1 MSAKEWMRIGLVG
14 ALLAVLVLVAGCA
27 SATSDAAGDE
37 VDRGGEASPMPDDD
51 VVLSAED
58 DGSVVELGEGQ
69 ALVVTLESNPTT
81 GYSWEVSE
89 VDEDVLMQIGDSEF
103 KEAAASAAAAA
114 AAEGE
119 QVVGAGGTETFY
131 FASAPGET
139 TLTLVY
145 HRPWEEDVE
154 PEEIFSVEVIVR

>member
-1 MSAKEWMRIGLVG
+1 MSTKEWMRIGLVCVF
-14 ALLAVLVLVAGCA
+14 LAVLVLVAGCA
-27 SATSDAAGDE
+27 SDNGDAASDE
-37 VDRGGEASPMPDDD
+37 GDRGGEASPMPDDD

-89 VDEDVLMQIGDSEF
+89 VDEGVLMQMGDPEF
-103 KEAAASAAAAA
+103 KEAAA
-114 AAEGE
+114 EGE
-119 QVVGAGGTETFY
+119 QLVGAGGTETFY
-131 FASAPGET
+131 FSSAAGET

-154 PEEIFSVEVIVR
+154 PEKVFSVEVIVR

>member
-14 ALLAVLVLVAGCA
+14 ALLAVLVLAAGCA
-27 SATSDAAGDE
+27 SDNGDAASDE

-51 VVLSAED
+51 MILTAED

-89 VDEDVLMQIGDSEF
+89 VDEDVLMQMGDAEF
-103 KEAAASAAAAA
+103 KEAATSA

-119 QVVGAGGTETFY
+119 QLVGAGGTETFY

-154 PEEIFSVEVIVR
+154 PEEVFSVEVIVR

>member
-1 MSAKEWMRIGLVG
+1 MSAKELSRIGLVCV
-14 ALLAVLVLVAGCA
+14 LLAGLVLVAGCA
-27 SATSDAAGDE
+27 SANSDAAGDE

-103 KEAAASAAAAA
+103 KEAAASAAA
-114 AAEGE
+114 EGE

>member
-1 MSAKEWMRIGLVG
+1 MSAKEWMRIGLVCVF
-14 ALLAVLVLVAGCA
+14 LAVLVLVAGCA
-27 SATSDAAGDE
+27 SANGDATSDD

-89 VDEDVLMQIGDSEF
+89 VDEDVLRQIGDPEF
-103 KEAAASAAAAA
+103 KEAAA
-114 AAEGE
+114 EGE
-119 QVVGAGGTETFY
+119 QLVGAGGTETFY
-131 FASAPGET
+131 FSSAAGET

-154 PEEIFSVEVIVR
+154 PEEIFSVDVIVR

>member
-1 MSAKEWMRIGLVG
+1 MSAKESLRIGLIC

-27 SATSDAAGDE
+27 SANSDAAGDE
-37 VDRGGEASPMPDDD
+37 VDRDGEASPMPDDD
-51 VVLSAED
+51 VVLGAED
-58 DGSVVELGEGQ
+58 DGSVVELGKGQ

-89 VDEDVLMQIGDSEF
+89 VDEDVLMQIGEPEF
-103 KEAAASAAAAA
+103 KQA

-145 HRPWEEDVE
+145 HRPWEQDVE

>member
-27 SATSDAAGDE
+27 SANGDATSDD

-51 VVLSAED
+51 VVLGAED
-58 DGSVVELGEGQ
+58 DGSVVELAEGQ

-89 VDEDVLMQIGDSEF
+89 VDEDVLMQMGDPEF
-103 KEAAASAAAAA
+103 KEAAASAAA
-114 AAEGE
+114 EGE
-119 QVVGAGGTETFY
+119 QLVGAGGTETFY
-131 FASAPGET
+131 FSSAAGET

-154 PEEIFSVEVIVR
+154 PEQIFSVEVIVR

>member
-1 MSAKEWMRIGLVG
+1 MSTKKWMRIGLVG
-14 ALLAVLVLVAGCA
+14 VLLAVLMLVAGCA
-27 SATSDAAGDE
+27 SANSDAASEE

-51 VVLSAED
+51 MVLTAED

-81 GYSWEVSE
+81 GYSWQVSE
-89 VDEDVLMQIGDSEF
+89 VDEDVLMQIGEPEF
-103 KEAAASAAAAA
+103 EEAAAPA

-119 QVVGAGGTETFY
+119 QVLGAGGTETFY
-131 FASAPGET
+131 FASAAGET

-154 PEEIFSVEVIVR
+154 PEEVFSVEVIVR

>member
-14 ALLAVLVLVAGCA
+14 ALLAVLVLAAGCA
-27 SATSDAAGDE
+27 SANSDAASE
-37 VDRGGEASPMPDDD
+37 EADRGGEASPMPDDD
-51 VVLSAED
+51 VVLTAED

-81 GYSWEVSE
+81 GYSWQVSE
-89 VDEDVLMQIGDSEF
+89 VDEDVLMQIGDPEF
-103 KEAAASAAAAA
+103 EEAAAT
-114 AAEGE
+114 EGE
-119 QVVGAGGTETFY
+119 QVLGSGGTETFY
-131 FASAPGET
+131 FASAAGET

-154 PEEIFSVEVIVR
+154 PEAVFSVEVIVR

>member
-1 MSAKEWMRIGLVG
+1 MSTKEWMRIGLIG
-14 ALLAVLVLVAGCA
+14 ALLVVLVLAAGCA
-27 SATSDAAGDE
+27 SANSDAASDE

-51 VVLSAED
+51 VVLTAED

-81 GYSWEVSE
+81 GYSWQVSE
-89 VDEDVLMQIGDSEF
+89 VDQDVLMQIGDPEF
-103 KEAAASAAAAA
+103 KEAA

-119 QVVGAGGTETFY
+119 QVLGAGGTETFY
-131 FASAPGET
+131 FASAAGET

-154 PEEIFSVEVIVR
+154 PEEVFSVEVIVR